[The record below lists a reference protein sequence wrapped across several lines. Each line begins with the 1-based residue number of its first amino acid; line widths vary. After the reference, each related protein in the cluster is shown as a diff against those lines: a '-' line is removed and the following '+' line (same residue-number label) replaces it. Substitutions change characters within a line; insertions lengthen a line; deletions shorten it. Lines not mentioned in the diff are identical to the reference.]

1 MDFSSLLGGIG
12 GGGGGGGQSSS
23 AQSAANS
30 SIYFSRGRD
39 AQTPTNPTTWIVV
52 GALGFVALLVFVW
65 KLK

>member
-12 GGGGGGGQSSS
+12 RGGGGGGQSSS

-39 AQTPTNPTTWIVV
+39 ATTPTNPTVWI
-52 GALGFVALLVFVW
+52 ALGVVAFCAVIIFLW
-65 KLK
+65 KR